1 MKQHETPCSRAAD
14 MSLFGHNPGSLV
26 RRAETFLRRK
36 NMSSDDLKRN
46 LNSDEED
53 STTKPTITAVFRLL
67 REVRDGQ
74 TSLNARFD
82 TLESS
87 FNSRFDALESR
98 LARDFAAIDARFADV
113 DARFADVDARFASI
127 DARFAGIDARFA
139 SIDARFDEMS
149 DEMKAGFLRLSDKLC
164 DRIDRSRLH
173 AESDYED
180 LLRRLRKLESKA
192 S

>member
-1 MKQHETPCSRAAD
+1 
-14 MSLFGHNPGSLV
+14 
-26 RRAETFLRRK
+26 
-36 NMSSDDLKRN
+36 MSSDDLTRN

-53 STTKPTITAVFRLL
+53 NTAKPTITAVFRIL
-67 REVRDGQ
+67 REVQDGQ

-87 FNSRFDALESR
+87 FNSRFNALESSVNGRFDALESR
-98 LARDFAAIDARFADV
+98 LARDFAGV
-113 DARFADVDARFASI
+113 DARVASI
-127 DARFAGIDARFA
+127 DARFASIDARFA